1 MSFLDL
7 DRLTNEDELIRRN
20 IHRLAEEILRPLSI
34 KVDRMEPRNR
44 IALGSP
50 LYDAIKEMKR
60 MELHKI
66 HLPKERGG
74 LELTNLQRYI
84 IDEELGWASLGFAT
98 LIGVDAIPFTIA
110 ALFGSERVRDE
121 LVKPWL
127 EDTEG
132 KYIGCWGV
140 TEPEHGSDYILAF
153 RDKDVGSFGRGNVV
167 IEHDGDEWVI
177 NGQKSAWVSAAP
189 ICTHMGLHAQL
200 KDGKS
205 LRDGAFVIMPL
216 NLRGVRKG
224 EPVDMLGNRDCP
236 QGPVYFD
243 NVHVPDDYVIVQP
256 PFYEVFSDQL
266 LNLTSVNMGAYSV
279 GLARAAFEE
288 ALRYAKTRVQGG
300 KSLIEHKNIKLRM
313 YEMFERVETAR
324 YYVRR
329 AMDYVYTKFFI
340 EQSFATPPRYARAA
354 QIYAKKIAFEVA
366 HDALQVFGAYGLS
379 REFIIEK
386 LFRDARAL
394 LIEDGTVET
403 LSLDAADDIIQNY
416 GL

>member
-1 MSFLDL
+1 MSYLDL
-7 DRLTNEDELIRRN
+7 DKLTNEDEVIRRN
-20 IHRLAEEILRPLSI
+20 MHKFAEEILRPLSI
-34 KVDRMEPRNR
+34 KVDRMGPRDR
-44 IALGSP
+44 VAQGSP
-50 LYDAIKEMKR
+50 LYDAVREMKR
-60 MELHKI
+60 MGLHRI

-74 LELTNLQRYI
+74 LDLTNVQRYI

-110 ALFGSERVRDE
+110 ALFGSERVKDE

-153 RDKDVGSFGRGNVV
+153 RDREVESFGRGNVV
-167 IEHDGDEWVI
+167 IERDGNEWVI

-205 LRDGAFVIMPL
+205 LRDGVFVIVPL
-216 NLRGVRKG
+216 NLKGVRKG

-236 QGPVYFD
+236 QGPVFFD
-243 NVHVPDDYVIVQP
+243 NVRVPDDYVIAQP
-256 PFYEVFSDQL
+256 PFYELFTDQL
-266 LNLTSVNMGAYSV
+266 LNLTSVNMGAFSV

-300 KSLIEHKNIKLRM
+300 KPLIEHKNIKLKI
-313 YEMFERVETAR
+313 YEMFEKVETAR
-324 YYVRR
+324 YYVRK
-329 AMDYVYTKFFI
+329 AMDYVYTKFFV
-340 EQSFATPPRYARAA
+340 EQSFMIPPRYARAA
-354 QIYAKKIAFEVA
+354 QVYAKKIAFEVA
-366 HDALQVFGAYGLS
+366 HDALQIFGAYGLS
-379 REFIIEK
+379 KEFIIEK

-394 LIEDGTVET
+394 LIEDGTVEA